1 MCSDMQIFHK
11 NPGTYYSYVGNI
23 PFFYE
28 YLVPMSRWVSC
39 APSPLSRHFQTPTA
53 SSPFGSSKLSFS
65 GLLAPSKTLTRKAV
79 NSFPSMVPYMG
90 PIAHIGSVLV
100 PYLFGIL
107 TSDGL
112 WRWFWKL
119 FSRSKKLAY
128 QWDRHLS
135 CWWGM
140 PTQLLD
146 PFLQDIHFRTHEMC
160 TTVWDEWPPKS
171 AKIHRFLWPTY
182 QKAY

>member
-1 MCSDMQIFHK
+1 MREADYARPSRRWGKLLYHR
-11 NPGTYYSYVGNI
+11 
-23 PFFYE
+23 FF
-28 YLVPMSRWVSC
+28 SSHRRG
-39 APSPLSRHFQTPTA
+39 PSPKCLSRNSLFCQNRPKYICSGSYLQNNTSAQIMTAVRHVCCCWSFKELLLIVLKQTWSFLPIA
-53 SSPFGSSKLSFS
+53 LLFASKLSWNHLITEIF
-65 GLLAPSKTLTRKAV
+65 

-119 FSRSKKLAY
+119 FSRSIKLAY

-146 PFLQDIHFRTHEMC
+146 PFLQDI
-160 TTVWDEWPPKS
+160 S
-171 AKIHRFLWPTY
+171 L
-182 QKAY
+182 